1 MTLSRYYSLLSICPI
16 VKFIPMLL
24 DVGTVLLDVS
34 MGLAGVDVEH
44 SRGSV

>member
-1 MTLSRYYSLLSICPI
+1 MALSCYYSLLSDCPI

-24 DVGTVLLDVS
+24 DVGTVLLDVG
-34 MGLAGVDVEH
+34 MGLTGVDVEH